1 MAAIMLSPAMAY
13 TICSSAAP
21 SYTIGSGTP
30 HQYSIGT
37 IGLEAYSI
45 GSGSPEQYSA
55 GASGLEAYSIG
66 SGSPYQYSASTG
78 GIQTYTF
85 GLGTPHQYSI
95 GSGALQTY
103 SIGMGT
109 PAASTGSCPVVAPAV
124 KAEPEEV
131 PEVNV
136 TEPEEVPEVN
146 VTEPEEVPEV
156 NVTEPEEVPEV
167 NVTEPEEVPEVNVTE
182 PEEVPEVN
190 VTEPEEVPEV
200 NVTELEEV
208 PEVNVTEPEVAE
220 EPVLLNIV
228 ETASGAGNLN
238 TLVTAVEAAGLTDVL
253 ASEGPFT
260 VFAPTDDAFALVGD
274 LDLNDTDA
282 LTTILNRHVAF
293 GAYMAADVANMTS
306 ITTLEGSDLTI
317 EVGDEGVLVNGARI
331 VQTDIVCSNGVV
343 HIIEAVLMPS
353 EGAEE
358 PPAELPPVEGPSAP
372 EEPPAD
378 LPTPAEA

>member
-1 MAAIMLSPAMAY
+1 MTRGFLAVSAAFLMAAIMLSPAMAY

-136 TEPEEVPEVN
+136 TEPE
-146 VTEPEEVPEV
+146 
-156 NVTEPEEVPEV
+156 
-167 NVTEPEEVPEVNVTE
+167 
-182 PEEVPEVN
+182 
-190 VTEPEEVPEV
+190 
-200 NVTELEEV
+200 
-208 PEVNVTEPEVAE
+208 VAE

-293 GAYMAADVANMTS
+293 GAYMAADVANMTT

-358 PPAELPPVEGPSAP
+358 PPAELPPVEVPSAP

>member
-1 MAAIMLSPAMAY
+1 MTRGFLAVSAAFLMAAIMLSPAMAY

-124 KAEPEEV
+124 KA
-131 PEVNV
+131 
-136 TEPEEVPEVN
+136 
-146 VTEPEEVPEV
+146 
-156 NVTEPEEVPEV
+156 
-167 NVTEPEEVPEVNVTE
+167 
-182 PEEVPEVN
+182 
-190 VTEPEEVPEV
+190 EPEEVPEV

-358 PPAELPPVEGPSAP
+358 PPAELPPVEVPSAP

>member
-1 MAAIMLSPAMAY
+1 MTRGFLAVSAAFLMAAIMLSPAMAY

-136 TEPEEVPEVN
+136 TEPE
-146 VTEPEEVPEV
+146 
-156 NVTEPEEVPEV
+156 
-167 NVTEPEEVPEVNVTE
+167 
-182 PEEVPEVN
+182 
-190 VTEPEEVPEV
+190 
-200 NVTELEEV
+200 
-208 PEVNVTEPEVAE
+208 VAE

-331 VQTDIVCSNGVV
+331 FQTDIVCSNGVV

-358 PPAELPPVEGPSAP
+358 PPAELPPVEVPSAP

>member
-1 MAAIMLSPAMAY
+1 MTRGFLAVSAAFLMAAIMLSPAMAY

-146 VTEPEEVPEV
+146 VTEP
-156 NVTEPEEVPEV
+156 
-167 NVTEPEEVPEVNVTE
+167 
-182 PEEVPEVN
+182 
-190 VTEPEEVPEV
+190 
-200 NVTELEEV
+200 EEV

-358 PPAELPPVEGPSAP
+358 PPAELPPVEVPSAP

>member
-1 MAAIMLSPAMAY
+1 MTRGFLAVSAAFLMAAIMLSPAMAY

-124 KAEPEEV
+124 KAEP
-131 PEVNV
+131 
-136 TEPEEVPEVN
+136 
-146 VTEPEEVPEV
+146 
-156 NVTEPEEVPEV
+156 
-167 NVTEPEEVPEVNVTE
+167 
-182 PEEVPEVN
+182 
-190 VTEPEEVPEV
+190 
-200 NVTELEEV
+200 EEV

-358 PPAELPPVEGPSAP
+358 PPAELPPVEVPSAP

>member
-1 MAAIMLSPAMAY
+1 MTRGFLAVSAAFLMAAIMLSPAMAY

-131 PEVNV
+131 PEFNVTEPEEVPEFNV

-182 PEEVPEVN
+182 PE
-190 VTEPEEVPEV
+190 
-200 NVTELEEV
+200 
-208 PEVNVTEPEVAE
+208 VAE

-253 ASEGPFT
+253 ASGGPFT

-358 PPAELPPVEGPSAP
+358 PPA
-372 EEPPAD
+372 D

>member
-1 MAAIMLSPAMAY
+1 MTRGFLAVSAAFLMAAIMLSPAMAY

-124 KAEPEEV
+124 KA
-131 PEVNV
+131 
-136 TEPEEVPEVN
+136 
-146 VTEPEEVPEV
+146 
-156 NVTEPEEVPEV
+156 
-167 NVTEPEEVPEVNVTE
+167 EPEEVPEVNVTE

-358 PPAELPPVEGPSAP
+358 PPAELPPVEVPSAP

>member
-1 MAAIMLSPAMAY
+1 MTRGFLAVSAAFLMAAIMLSPAMAY

-124 KAEPEEV
+124 KA
-131 PEVNV
+131 
-136 TEPEEVPEVN
+136 
-146 VTEPEEVPEV
+146 
-156 NVTEPEEVPEV
+156 
-167 NVTEPEEVPEVNVTE
+167 E

-358 PPAELPPVEGPSAP
+358 PPAELPPVEVPSAP